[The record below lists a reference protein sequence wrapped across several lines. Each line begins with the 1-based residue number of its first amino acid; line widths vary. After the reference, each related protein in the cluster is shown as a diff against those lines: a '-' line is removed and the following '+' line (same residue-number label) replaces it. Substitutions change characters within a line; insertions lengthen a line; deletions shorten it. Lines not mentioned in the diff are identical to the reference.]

1 MRKGSGSQLDKKYP
15 REYNIWA
22 MMKQR
27 CNNPKA
33 ANYVNYGAKGVAV
46 CARWGVFSAFLADM
60 GPAPSSQHTLD
71 RIDNT
76 QGYSP
81 ENCRWADVETQQNN
95 RTNGVHFNM
104 HGKQM
109 SSPQIA
115 RVGGMPI
122 SRMEHRLKQMGLTP
136 EQALALP
143 KQSWVQ
149 RPVYQKTL
157 DGSRV
162 WQHESLADA
171 SKFAQAQGWRRQ
183 PRWESQAYKRELP
196 MSVDDCRKLL
206 HEALKRSK
214 PLWGFLWAY
223 EAPEQCST

>member
-1 MRKGSGSQLDKKYP
+1 MRKGSGTQLDKKYP

-33 ANYVNYGAKGVAV
+33 ANYVNYGAKGLQVCERWAKFAV
-46 CARWGVFSAFLADM
+46 FLEDM
-60 GPAPSSQHTLD
+60 GAAPTLQHTLD
-71 RIDNT
+71 RMDNSK
-76 QGYSP
+76 GYSP
-81 ENCRWADVETQQNN
+81 DNCRWADVETQQNN
-95 RTNGVHFNM
+95 RTNGVHFVHN
-104 HGKQM
+104 GEPM
-109 SSPQIA
+109 SAPQIA
-115 RVGGMPI
+115 RAVGMPVA
-122 SRMEHRLKQMGLTP
+122 RMAHRLKKLKLTP
-136 EQALALP
+136 QQAAGLP

-149 RPVYQKTL
+149 RHVYQKTL

-171 SKFAQAQGWRRQ
+171 SRFAQAQGWRRQ

-223 EAPEQCST
+223 EAPQ